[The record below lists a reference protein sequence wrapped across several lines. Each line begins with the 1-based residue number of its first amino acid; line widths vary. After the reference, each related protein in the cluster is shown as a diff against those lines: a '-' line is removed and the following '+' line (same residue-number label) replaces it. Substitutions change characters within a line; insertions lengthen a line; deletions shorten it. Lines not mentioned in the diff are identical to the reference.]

1 MSAETNMRGRRE
13 SLGFHWEWLA
23 IHRTEPGLA
32 IRLFEFTG
40 FPAKRVLPGLT
51 FEESLKLIHDYM
63 VANQGAAAAC
73 DFQGWTMVRGSA
85 ILAGK
90 SAADAAK
97 LIGADV
103 CLAYAEST
111 TWALGMEYARP
122 DGAIRSRTFVAA
134 EDFKDVG
141 VAQVKDATGKVV
153 GWDLAPKSLIGPDGS
168 TRRPDETQHEKTEGG
183 PLPGELVGVV
193 ISDDMTLLRVL
204 NSLGV
209 PVERVE
215 GHYGGTYDPVR
226 RAVRPGPGAGEKV
239 FSFYGLGDAPAPR
252 TKPAPPPKS
261 GGRLRRLFKG

>member
-1 MSAETNMRGRRE
+1 M
-13 SLGFHWEWLA
+13 GFHWEWLA

-111 TWALGMEYARP
+111 TWALGMEYGRP
-122 DGAIRSRTFVAA
+122 DGTLRSRTFVAA
-134 EDFKDVG
+134 GDFNDVR
-141 VAQVKDATGKVV
+141 VARVKDASGKVV
-153 GWDLAPKSLIGPDGS
+153 GWDLAPKSLIGPDGAA
-168 TRRPDETQHEKTEGG
+168 RPPQEAQQEETTGD
-183 PLPGELVGVV
+183 PLTGELTNVV
-193 ISDDMTLLRVL
+193 ISDDTKLLRVL
-204 NSLGV
+204 DSVGV
-209 PVERVE
+209 PIERVE
-215 GHYGGTYDPVR
+215 AHFGGTFDSVR
-226 RAVRPGPGAGEKV
+226 RTVRPGLGSGEKA
-239 FSFYGLGDAPAPR
+239 FTFYGLGDAPTPR
-252 TKPAPPPKS
+252 TKKIQSPQPS
-261 GGRLRRLFKG
+261 TGGFLRRLFKG